1 MTKTVPDAPGYR
13 PLIGHAV
20 PLAGRRTQFLASLA
34 DYGDLVRIGMAN
46 VPAYVPTAPDLVWD
60 VLVTDSKS
68 YVRGRMFDKMT
79 DVLGYGLATTS
90 GKVHHEIRRMLQ
102 PTFHHQK
109 VASYATIMTQVAEAV
124 ADEWPAGQP
133 FRVDQA
139 MNDLTA
145 RVVNGI
151 LFASDLGAAAAD
163 AIGHRLPVVMRGM
176 LTRTLIPGPWQ
187 RLPLPA
193 NKRYSHALDE
203 MHNSIDQAIAAYHE
217 SGHELDDMLSTMLAL
232 RDDDGNPMTD
242 KWIHD
247 QVITMAVGGIET
259 TSAALSWCL
268 HHIGTKPEVEEQVFA
283 EVDSVLGGRAPEF
296 ADLPKLE
303 YTGRLVLEVLR
314 LHAIAVYMRRTL
326 AETRLGDYVLPAGAE
341 IIISPY
347 ALHRN
352 PRWYPDPDRFDPD
365 RWLTDQAK
373 SLPKGAYIPF
383 SAGGSKCIADNFAI
397 LEITIAIAAICNR
410 WRLRPQPGSIVKEI
424 TTGATRPDCLMMT
437 AERRTPVTVRA

>member
-34 DYGDLVRIGMAN
+34 NYGDLVRIGMAN
-46 VPAYVPTAPDLVWD
+46 VPAYVPTAPDLVWQ
-60 VLVTDSKS
+60 VLVTDNKS

-79 DVLGYGLATTS
+79 DVLGYGLATSS

-109 VASYATIMTQVAEAV
+109 VASYAPIMTNVAQAV
-124 ADEWPAGQP
+124 ADEWQPGQP
-133 FRVDQA
+133 FRVDHA

-163 AIGHRLPVVMRGM
+163 AIQQRLPVVMRGM

-193 NKRYSHALDE
+193 NKRYQQALEE

-217 SGHELDDMLSTMLAL
+217 SGHEIDDMLSTMLAL

-242 KWIHD
+242 NWIHD

-268 HHIGTKPEVEEQVFA
+268 HHIGTKPDVEERVFA

-326 AETRLGDYVLPAGAE
+326 AETKLGDYVLPAGAE

-365 RWLTDQAK
+365 RWETDQAK

-397 LEITIAIAAICNR
+397 LEITMALAAICNR
-410 WRLRPQPGSIVKEI
+410 WRLRPQQGSVVKEI
-424 TTGATRPDCLMMT
+424 TTGATRPDCLMMI
-437 AERRTPVTVRA
+437 AERRAPVTLNA

>member
-1 MTKTVPDAPGYR
+1 MTKTIPDAPGYL

-20 PLAGRRTQFLASLA
+20 PLAGRRTQFLESLA
-34 DYGDLVRIGMAN
+34 NHGDLVRIGMAN
-46 VPAYVPTAPDLVWD
+46 LPAYVPTAPDLVWQ
-60 VLVTDSKS
+60 VLVSDSKS
-68 YVRGRMFDKMT
+68 YARGRMFDKMT
-79 DVLGYGLATTS
+79 EVLGYGLATSS
-90 GKVHHEIRRMLQ
+90 GKEHHEIRRMLQ

-109 VASYATIMTQVAEAV
+109 VAGYASIMTKVAEAV
-124 ADEWPAGQP
+124 ADEWLPGQP
-133 FRVDQA
+133 FRVDHA

-163 AIGHRLPVVMRGM
+163 AIQKRLPVVMRGM

-193 NKRYSHALDE
+193 NKRYHQAIEE
-203 MHNSIDQAIAAYHE
+203 MDNGIDQAIAAYRE
-217 SGHELDDMLSTMLAL
+217 SGHELDDMLSMLLAL

-247 QVITMAVGGIET
+247 QVITVAVGGIET

-268 HHIGTKPEVEEQVFA
+268 HHIGTKPELEERVFA
-283 EVDSVLGGRAPEF
+283 EVDSVLGGRSPEF

-303 YTGRLVLEVLR
+303 FTGRLVLEVLR

-326 AETRLGDYVLPAGAE
+326 GPTTLGDYELPPGAE

-347 ALHRN
+347 ALHKN
-352 PRWYPDPDRFDPD
+352 ARWYPDPDRFDPD
-365 RWLTDQAK
+365 RWATDQARN
-373 SLPKGAYIPF
+373 LPKGAYIPF
-383 SAGGSKCIADNFAI
+383 SAGASKCIADNFAI
-397 LEITIAIAAICNR
+397 LEITLALAAICTR
-410 WRLRPQPGSIVKEI
+410 WRLRPQPGSVVKEI
-424 TTGATRPDCLMMT
+424 TTGATRPDCLTMV
-437 AERRTPVTVRA
+437 AERRVPVHA

>member
-124 ADEWPAGQP
+124 ANEWPAGQP

-193 NKRYSHALDE
+193 NKRYQQALDE

-397 LEITIAIAAICNR
+397 LEITMAIAAICNR

>member
-145 RVVNGI
+145 RVVNSI

-193 NKRYSHALDE
+193 NKRYQQALDE

-326 AETRLGDYVLPAGAE
+326 AETKLGDYVLPAGAE

-352 PRWYPDPDRFDPD
+352 PRWYPEPDRFDPD

-397 LEITIAIAAICNR
+397 LEITIALAAICNR
-410 WRLRPQPGSIVKEI
+410 WRLRPQPGSVVKEI

-437 AERRTPVTVRA
+437 AERRATVTVNA

>member
-1 MTKTVPDAPGYR
+1 MTKAIPDAPGYL

-20 PLAGRRTQFLASLA
+20 PLARHRTEFLASLA
-34 DYGDLVRIGMAN
+34 SRGDLVRIGMAN
-46 VPAYVPTAPDLVWD
+46 LPAYVPTNPGLVWQI
-60 VLVTDSKS
+60 LVSDHKS
-68 YVRGRMFDKMT
+68 YARGRMFDKMT

-90 GKVHHEIRRMLQ
+90 GQVHHEIRRMLQ

-109 VASYATIMTQVAEAV
+109 VASYAPIMTGVAEAV
-124 ADEWPAGQP
+124 AGEWEPGQP

-163 AIGHRLPVVMRGM
+163 AIQQRLPVVMRGM
-176 LTRTLIPGPWQ
+176 LTRTLIPGGWQ

-193 NKRYSHALDE
+193 NKRYRQAIAE
-203 MHNSIDQAIAAYHE
+203 MDNGIDQAIAAYRA
-217 SGHELDDMLSTMLAL
+217 SGHQLDDMLSALLAL
-232 RDDDGNPMTD
+232 RDSDGNPMPDT
-242 KWIHD
+242 WIHD
-247 QVITMAVGGIET
+247 QVITVAVGGIET

-268 HHIGTKPEVEEQVFA
+268 HHIGTKPEVEERVFD

-296 ADLPKLE
+296 ADLPRLA
-303 YTGRLVLEVLR
+303 YTGRVVLEVLR

-326 AETRLGDYVLPAGAE
+326 GQTQLGDYELPPGAE

-365 RWLTDQAK
+365 RWATDQIK

-397 LEITIAIAAICNR
+397 LEITLALAVICSR
-410 WRLRPQPGSIVKEI
+410 WRLRPQPGSTVREV
-424 TTGATRPDCLMMT
+424 TTGATRPDRLVMT
-437 AERRTPVTVRA
+437 AAPRVRARVNA